1 VTASTYLKRAFTEN
15 SIKRYYYEKVVHKA
29 SPGIDR
35 INRISFEAR
44 IDEYVKIIS
53 VKVMDGTYK
62 FIPYKEKLISKGA
75 GKFPRQISVPAIRD
89 KLTLSLLNNC
99 LTKTF
104 EDLVN
109 RKIIQTLVDEL
120 KFSINTGKYD
130 CFIKLDIRDFYPSID
145 HDILLKTLKKKIR
158 KASFLS
164 LIEKALCTP
173 TVPIPTKEYELN
185 KSGIPQG
192 IAIASILANI
202 YLSKIDE
209 NYSRDNE
216 DFKYFRYVD
225 DILILCNKSNVS
237 TIKDGFLNELKK
249 LHLETNIAKDKVGT
263 IQEGFSY
270 LGYSYEK
277 IKNHFGFSIRKESIK
292 RFEESII
299 KIFSEYKFHN
309 KTKTDKFI
317 WKLNKKITGCIF
329 EKKKYGWLF
338 FYSQIDN
345 MQLLYHMDWF
355 VQKLCEQIKVDPI
368 IRRRIKRFVRTFH
381 EITFNLS
388 NTNYIPNLDTMDLKE
403 KRAVLRDVFEVRDVN
418 NYTKEEVEIRFK
430 KTVFKFIKELEKDV
444 QNLS

>member
-1 VTASTYLKRAFTEN
+1 MSASTYFKRAFTEN
-15 SIKRYYYEKVVHKA
+15 SIKKYYFEKVVHKA

-35 INRISFEAR
+35 INRSSFEAR
-44 IDEYVKIIS
+44 IDEYVQIIS
-53 VKVMDGTYK
+53 VKVLDGSYK

-99 LTKTF
+99 LSKTF

-120 KFSINTGKYD
+120 KTSINTGRYEY
-130 CFIKLDIRDFYPSID
+130 FIKLDIKEFFPSID
-145 HDILLKTLKKKIR
+145 HNILLKLLKKKIR
-158 KASFLS
+158 KQSFLS
-164 LIEKALCTP
+164 LIEKALQTP
-173 TVPIPTKEYELN
+173 TVPVPTKDYELN

-209 NYSRDNE
+209 EYSKDNE

-225 DILILCNKSNVS
+225 DILILCKKSNVS
-237 TIKDGFLNELKK
+237 TIKDSLLNELNK
-249 LHLETNIAKDKVGT
+249 LHLETSIAKNKVGS

-277 IKNHFGFSIRKESIK
+277 IQNHFGFSVRKESIK
-292 RFEESII
+292 KFEESII

-309 KTKTDKFI
+309 NTKTEKFI

-329 EKKKYGWLF
+329 ERKKYGWLF

-355 VQKLCEQIKVDPI
+355 VQKLCEQMKVDPNVK
-368 IRRRIKRFVRTFH
+368 RRIKRFVRTFH
-381 EITFNLS
+381 ELTYNLS
-388 NTNYIPNLDTMDLKE
+388 NTKYIPNFDTMELNE
-403 KRAVLRDVFEVRDVN
+403 KRALLRDVFEIRDVK

-444 QNLS
+444 QNIS